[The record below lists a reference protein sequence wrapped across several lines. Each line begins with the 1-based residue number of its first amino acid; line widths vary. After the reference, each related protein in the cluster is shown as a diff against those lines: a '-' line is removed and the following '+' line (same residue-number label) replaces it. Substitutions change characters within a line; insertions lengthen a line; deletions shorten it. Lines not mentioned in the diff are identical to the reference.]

1 MQAGVKMK
9 LFNRKKQASPA
20 PYHIDIFKPVLKS
33 SVCIG
38 KLTVCFRDRET
49 GKVHDIMVISHPK
62 DLHDFGKERPVDIIS
77 NYILYYGGQF
87 LIAYSLLFL

>member
-1 MQAGVKMK
+1 MQARVKKK

-20 PYHIDIFKPVLKS
+20 PYHIDIFEPVLKS

-62 DLHDFGKERPVDIIS
+62 DLHDFGKEYGVDVE
-77 NYILYYGGQF
+77 NMRTVY
-87 LIAYSLLFL
+87 

>member
-1 MQAGVKMK
+1 MK
-9 LFNRKKQASPA
+9 LSNRKKQASPA
-20 PYHIDIFKPVLKS
+20 PYHIDIFEPVLKS

-62 DLHDFGKERPVDIIS
+62 DLHDFGKE
-77 NYILYYGGQF
+77 YG
-87 LIAYSLLFL
+87 ADVENMRTVY